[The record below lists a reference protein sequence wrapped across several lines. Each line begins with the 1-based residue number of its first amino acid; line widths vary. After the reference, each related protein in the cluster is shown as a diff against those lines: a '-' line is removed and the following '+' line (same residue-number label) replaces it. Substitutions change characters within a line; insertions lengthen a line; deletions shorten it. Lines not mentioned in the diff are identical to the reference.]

1 MLHDGIL
8 KYAMKRT
15 HYKAR
20 QVVKTSGFTKDDFDD
35 IRQDLLRDVLQRLPK
50 FNGDRA
56 GMKTFISRL
65 IDNRI
70 ASLIKHR
77 HAACRD
83 SRRNDCSLDDWVHDE
98 DGRWVR
104 RDTTISEDRAR
115 AHTGQAPRS
124 RQETL
129 QLAMDTAHVMDS
141 LPDDLRDLCARLRS
155 QTVLEISR
163 ETGMSRSS
171 LYERVKQI
179 RARFIEA
186 GLDHY
191 V

>member
-20 QVVKTSGFTKDDFDD
+20 QVIRTKGFTKDDFDD
-35 IRQDLLRDVLQRLPK
+35 IRQELMRDVLKRLPK
-50 FNGDRA
+50 FNGGRA

-70 ASLIKHR
+70 AGLIKHR

-83 SRRNDCSLDDWVHDE
+83 SRRNECSLDDWVHDE

-115 AHTGQAPRS
+115 AHTCQAPRG

-129 QLAMDTAHVMDS
+129 ELAMDTAHVMAS
-141 LPDDLRDLCARLRS
+141 LPNDLRDLCERLRS
-155 QTVLEISR
+155 QTPTEIHR

-171 LYERVKQI
+171 LYERIKQI

-186 GLDHY
+186 DLNQY

>member
-8 KYAMKRT
+8 QYAMKRT

-20 QVVKTSGFTKDDFDD
+20 QVVRTNGFTEDDFDD
-35 IRQDLLRDVLQRLPK
+35 IRQELMLDVLKRLGK
-50 FNGDRA
+50 FNGDK
-56 GMKTFISRL
+56 GDVKPFISRL

-83 SRRNDCSLDDWVHDE
+83 SRRNQCSLDDWVRDE
-98 DGRWVR
+98 DWRWVR
-104 RDTTISEDRAR
+104 RDTTISEDHAR

-129 QLAMDTAHVMDS
+129 QLAMDTAYVMDS
-141 LPDDLRDLCARLRS
+141 LSDDLRDLCVRLRS

-171 LYERVKQI
+171 LYERI
-179 RARFIEA
+179 ELLRARFIEA